1 MTLNNAGR
9 PSGHAH
15 GFKIPRFLDARLARR
30 TAQDHSDPRIA
41 AALEAIAM
49 ILEGTAPEEAAKI
62 AGSRTGT
69 IQIVLARIAAE
80 GSIHAASRPEQSLRE
95 RDLRSVG
102 SDADGLERVSALF
115 ADRVQGDR
123 MRWLSAFYRGTP
135 ASLIAGAVGASDEH
149 VLGWVER
156 LQANGMAAFPDVD
169 GCIHSVPPPPQPPPQ
184 TRPRR
189 EAVKPTPE
197 TEEQIS
203 ARIAAEAEARARV
216 DAARR
221 RKADAEALLRRP
233 SPTPDEVRA
242 KMIGNRSYDDMAFL
256 IATAMDGEQKHRLE
270 ALVFAARSADV
281 ALAGREYGYSE
292 KTMHWHAR
300 IFAQKGAAGLL
311 RGKAELRPFRARLN
325 RDELSS
331 VSWLARSGSVE
342 MQAVLKLLDGAYPPE
357 VARDMDI
364 GLDRLENIVAAAGSV
379 AVALIADLEDVETR
393 DVGAELVHA
402 GFVSG
407 DFAALMSPH
416 HSEDERLRAKALRL
430 MVRGEPTDRVAAAL
444 DVERETLEG
453 WAEIVLDEG
462 TAGLL
467 DERYE
472 DNQQCRMSA

>member
-15 GFKIPRFLDARLARR
+15 GFTIPRFLDARLARR
-30 TAQDHSDPRIA
+30 TAEDHSDPRIA
-41 AALEAIAM
+41 AALEAVAM
-49 ILEGTAPEEAAKI
+49 ILEGAAPEEAAKI

-80 GSIHAASRPEQSLRE
+80 GSIQAASRPEQSIRE
-95 RDLRSVG
+95 RDLRSGG
-102 SDADGLERVSALF
+102 SDADGLERVSELF

-123 MRWLSAFYRGTP
+123 IRWLSAFYRGTP
-135 ASLIAGAVGASDEH
+135 ASLIAEAVGASDED
-149 VLGWVER
+149 VLGWVEK
-156 LQANGMAAFPDVD
+156 LQASGMAAFPDED
-169 GCIHSVPPPPQPPPQ
+169 GCIHSVPPQPQPPR

-197 TEEQIS
+197 TEEQIA
-203 ARIAAEAEARARV
+203 ARIAAEAEATARI
-216 DAARR
+216 DAAKRG
-221 RKADAEALLRRP
+221 KAEAEALLRRP
-233 SPTPDEVRA
+233 SPNPDEVRA

-256 IATAMDGEQKHRLE
+256 IGTAMDGEQRHRLE

-430 MVRGEPTDRVAAAL
+430 LVRGEPTDRVAAAL
-444 DVERETLEG
+444 DLERETLEG